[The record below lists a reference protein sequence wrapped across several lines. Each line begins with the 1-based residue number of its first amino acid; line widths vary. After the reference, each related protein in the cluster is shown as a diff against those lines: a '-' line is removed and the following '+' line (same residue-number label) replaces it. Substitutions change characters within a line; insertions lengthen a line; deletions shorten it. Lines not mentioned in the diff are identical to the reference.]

1 MKNTVSTF
9 LSMKQ
14 NGERLTEITS
24 YDYTTAKLVEKAGI
38 NAILVGDSLGMTMM
52 GYDTT
57 LPVTM
62 EDMIHHSACV
72 VRACENTM
80 VIMDMPFMSYQAS
93 VSEAVRNAGR
103 LMKEAR
109 GHAVKLEDAGI
120 PVQAHIGMTPQSV
133 NVFGGFKVQGK
144 GEDAAKRLLED
155 AFTVQEAGAF
165 SVVLEC
171 VPPKLAALI
180 SKKLTIPT
188 IGIGAG
194 AGCDGQVLVYQDMLG
209 MNMDFTPKF
218 AKQFDNIGERM
229 VDAFRAYMNEVQNGT
244 FPTES
249 RALSSPTAAMNI
261 SPNSTLNFER
271 NRSIYNE
278 NRNNHRRSTR
288 TGARVETAGSDRR
301 SGADHGLSA

>member
-93 VSEAVRNAGR
+93 VSEAVHNAGR

-109 GHAVKLEDAGI
+109 GHAVKLEGGAAVAEQIRAITDSGI

-144 GEDAAKRLLED
+144 GEVSLGAVV
-155 AFTVQEAGAF
+155 TVEF
-165 SVVLEC
+165 SDTTTV
-171 VPPKLAALI
+171 
-180 SKKLTIPT
+180 
-188 IGIGAG
+188 
-194 AGCDGQVLVYQDMLG
+194 
-209 MNMDFTPKF
+209 N
-218 AKQFDNIGERM
+218 
-229 VDAFRAYMNEVQNGT
+229 
-244 FPTES
+244 
-249 RALSSPTAAMNI
+249 
-261 SPNSTLNFER
+261 
-271 NRSIYNE
+271 
-278 NRNNHRRSTR
+278 
-288 TGARVETAGSDRR
+288 DR
-301 SGADHGLSA
+301 

>member
-93 VSEAVRNAGR
+93 VSEAVRTRGQAGGR
-103 LMKEAR
+103 RSRCRADSR
-109 GHAVKLEDAGI
+109 HYGFWHSGAGTYR
-120 PVQAHIGMTPQSV
+120 H
-133 NVFGGFKVQGK
+133 
-144 GEDAAKRLLED
+144 DAAERQRVRRL
-155 AFTVQEAGAF
+155 
-165 SVVLEC
+165 
-171 VPPKLAALI
+171 
-180 SKKLTIPT
+180 
-188 IGIGAG
+188 
-194 AGCDGQVLVYQDMLG
+194 
-209 MNMDFTPKF
+209 
-218 AKQFDNIGERM
+218 
-229 VDAFRAYMNEVQNGT
+229 
-244 FPTES
+244 
-249 RALSSPTAAMNI
+249 
-261 SPNSTLNFER
+261 
-271 NRSIYNE
+271 
-278 NRNNHRRSTR
+278 
-288 TGARVETAGSDRR
+288 
-301 SGADHGLSA
+301 

>member
-93 VSEAVRNAGR
+93 VSEAVRNAR
-103 LMKEAR
+103 PTDE
-109 GHAVKLEDAGI
+109 
-120 PVQAHIGMTPQSV
+120 
-133 NVFGGFKVQGK
+133 GGAP
-144 GEDAAKRLLED
+144 DTRSSWRAAQPLPSR
-155 AFTVQEAGAF
+155 
-165 SVVLEC
+165 
-171 VPPKLAALI
+171 
-180 SKKLTIPT
+180 
-188 IGIGAG
+188 
-194 AGCDGQVLVYQDMLG
+194 
-209 MNMDFTPKF
+209 F
-218 AKQFDNIGERM
+218 APLRIL
-229 VDAFRAYMNEVQNGT
+229 AFRC
-244 FPTES
+244 
-249 RALSSPTAAMNI
+249 RHI
-261 SPNSTLNFER
+261 S
-271 NRSIYNE
+271 
-278 NRNNHRRSTR
+278 
-288 TGARVETAGSDRR
+288 A
-301 SGADHGLSA
+301 

>member
-109 GHAVKLEDAGI
+109 GHAVKLEGGAAVAEQIRAITDAGI

-209 MNMDFTPKF
+209 MFTDFKPKF
-218 AKQFDNIGERM
+218 VKHFANVGQIMAEAFKAYDAEVKAGE
-229 VDAFRAYMNEVQNGT
+229 
-244 FPTES
+244 FP
-249 RALSSPTAAMNI
+249 AAEHTYKI
-261 SPNSTLNFER
+261 DD
-271 NRSIYNE
+271 SIIEKLY
-278 NRNNHRRSTR
+278 
-288 TGARVETAGSDRR
+288 
-301 SGADHGLSA
+301 

>member
-109 GHAVKLEDAGI
+109 GHAVKLEGGAAVAEQIRAITDAGI

-209 MNMDFTPKF
+209 MFTDFKPKF
-218 AKQFDNIGERM
+218 VKHFANVGQIMTEAFKAYDAEVKAGE
-229 VDAFRAYMNEVQNGT
+229 
-244 FPTES
+244 FP
-249 RALSSPTAAMNI
+249 AAEHTYKI
-261 SPNSTLNFER
+261 DD
-271 NRSIYNE
+271 SIIEKLY
-278 NRNNHRRSTR
+278 
-288 TGARVETAGSDRR
+288 
-301 SGADHGLSA
+301 

>member
-103 LMKEAR
+103 LMKERADTRSSWRAAQPLPSRFAR
-109 GHAVKLEDAGI
+109 LQT
-120 PVQAHIGMTPQSV
+120 PVFRCRHI
-133 NVFGGFKVQGK
+133 
-144 GEDAAKRLLED
+144 
-155 AFTVQEAGAF
+155 
-165 SVVLEC
+165 
-171 VPPKLAALI
+171 
-180 SKKLTIPT
+180 
-188 IGIGAG
+188 
-194 AGCDGQVLVYQDMLG
+194 
-209 MNMDFTPKF
+209 
-218 AKQFDNIGERM
+218 
-229 VDAFRAYMNEVQNGT
+229 
-244 FPTES
+244 
-249 RALSSPTAAMNI
+249 
-261 SPNSTLNFER
+261 
-271 NRSIYNE
+271 
-278 NRNNHRRSTR
+278 
-288 TGARVETAGSDRR
+288 
-301 SGADHGLSA
+301 SA

>member
-109 GHAVKLEDAGI
+109 GHAVKMEFGAAVDGFGQSAAGTYR
-120 PVQAHIGMTPQSV
+120 H
-133 NVFGGFKVQGK
+133 
-144 GEDAAKRLLED
+144 DAAERQCVRRLLGTGQGRGSGK
-155 AFTVQEAGAF
+155 AAARGCLHRTGGRCIFGRARVRTAQAGGAH
-165 SVVLEC
+165 LEKADH
-171 VPPKLAALI
+171 P
-180 SKKLTIPT
+180 
-188 IGIGAG
+188 
-194 AGCDGQVLVYQDMLG
+194 DH
-209 MNMDFTPKF
+209 
-218 AKQFDNIGERM
+218 R
-229 VDAFRAYMNEVQNGT
+229 
-244 FPTES
+244 
-249 RALSSPTAAMNI
+249 
-261 SPNSTLNFER
+261 
-271 NRSIYNE
+271 
-278 NRNNHRRSTR
+278 HRR
-288 TGARVETAGSDRR
+288 GRR
-301 SGADHGLSA
+301 L